1 VASTIRKS
9 FILLIFLVGM
19 HNVYAQPDTGRDV
32 VKAPKGSGLVIPPDP
47 APSTSGSTVSP
58 SIFDDNFKK
67 PGTFTAPEINRNF
80 GKPEIF
86 ANPGDRQLEKLNKKQ
101 GEVATAIRKNQSYG
115 DIKTTGSTVTIQY
128 RDHGEPDGDLIQ
140 IFVNEGV
147 ARSSVLL
154 DTGFQGFK
162 LNLEKGF
169 NKIDFVALNQ
179 GTSGPNTAEFEII
192 DEKGNVI
199 SSHQWNLATG
209 FKASII
215 VVKQ

>member
-1 VASTIRKS
+1 MASICKS
-9 FILLIFLVGM
+9 LLLVIFLVGIQSS
-19 HNVYAQPDTGRDV
+19 YAQPDTGRDV
-32 VKAPKGSGLVIPPDP
+32 VKAPAGSGLVIPPDP

-58 SIFDDNFKK
+58 SIFDDNFKR

-80 GKPEIF
+80 GNPEIF
-86 ANPGDRQLEKLNKKQ
+86 ANPGDRQVEKLNKKH

-115 DIKTTGSTVTIQY
+115 DVKTTGSTVTIRY

-169 NKIDFVALNQ
+169 NKVDFVALNQ
-179 GTSGPNTAEFEII
+179 GTSGPNTAEFEVI
-192 DEKGNVI
+192 DDKGIVI

-209 FKASII
+209 FRASII